1 MKPSPFRVAATLAA
15 LALAYLPAAADMKAA
30 HAAYGKLLARYVTAR
45 GVKYAA
51 WRASGDDLKTV
62 SEVVMQ
68 FRSAETKDLQPDE
81 RKALYINL
89 YNGTVL
95 ELVLFQNPIES
106 IRSLSK
112 KLSPG
117 EIFSRKVMAFDGK
130 GTSLNDLEKRLRTEF
145 DDPRIHFALNCA
157 SRSCPPL
164 RSEAYVPARLDAQ
177 LDDAT
182 RAFLAS
188 PGAVV
193 VKTAGG
199 KTTISVSK
207 LFDWYADDFKASG
220 GVLAFVAKYGPPE
233 AAEAAASG
241 KARLEFQEYD
251 WGLSAAN

>member
-1 MKPSPFRVAATLAA
+1 MKLGTVRVVTALLAFTLAP
-15 LALAYLPAAADMKAA
+15 LPAAADMKAA
-30 HAAYGKLLARYVTAR
+30 HAAYGKLLAKYVTAR

-68 FRSAETKDLQPDE
+68 FRSAEIKDLEPNE

-95 ELVLFQNPIES
+95 ELVLFQNPVGT
-106 IRSLSK
+106 IRALSK
-112 KLSPG
+112 NFNSG
-117 EIFSRKVMAFDGK
+117 EIFSRNVMAFDGK
-130 GTSLNDLEKRLRTEF
+130 ATSLNALEKRLRTEF
-145 DDPRIHFALNCA
+145 NDPRTHFALNCA

-164 RSEAYVPARLDAQ
+164 RTEAYVAARLDAQ
-177 LDDAT
+177 LDDAA
-182 RAFLAS
+182 RAFLAA

-193 VKTAGG
+193 VKTAGS
-199 KTTISVSK
+199 KPTISVSK

-220 GVLAFVAKYGPPE
+220 GVLAFIAKYGPPE

-241 KARLEFQEYD
+241 KAKLEFQEYD
-251 WGLSAAN
+251 WSLSAAN